1 MPLAREGPSRL
12 EAALKAGLTEGH
24 PEGDN
29 QKADGPV
36 DLSGWPPLWPK
47 GDGSFSAVQK
57 RVVPREC

>member
-1 MPLAREGPSRL
+1 M